1 MFNHTYNLVH
11 SKRISHTMEV
21 LLPDQNFVEKME
33 TLEASLV
40 APTPSSD
47 LWVHSE
53 FTAFPGQTPPTPNLP
68 RDEDPTTASPSPS
81 VIVGLHL
88 RNCWDSVPVV
98 AG

>member
-21 LLPDQNFVEKME
+21 LLPDQNFVEKMK

-53 FTAFPGQTPPTPNLP
+53 FTAFPGQTPP
-68 RDEDPTTASPSPS
+68 PTSPGMRILQQP
-81 VIVGLHL
+81 
-88 RNCWDSVPVV
+88 VP
-98 AG
+98 AHQS